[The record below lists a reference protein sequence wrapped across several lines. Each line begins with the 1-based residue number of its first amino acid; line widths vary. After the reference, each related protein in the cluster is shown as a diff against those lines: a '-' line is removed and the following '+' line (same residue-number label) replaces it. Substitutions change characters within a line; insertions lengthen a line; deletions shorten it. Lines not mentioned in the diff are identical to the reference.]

1 MNRNG
6 EALKT
11 GKKKL
16 KFNERSKDLL
26 LIFGLAIVIFA
37 MAQLVFRG
45 NQDTE
50 LTFHENET
58 EQRVSKLLE
67 EIEGVGSAE
76 VMICET
82 EEGVKSVVVV
92 CDGAKDLQVL
102 LNVREAVGSALGI
115 QQNAVKIYL
124 KKE

>member
-1 MNRNG
+1 MNRKA

-11 GKKKL
+11 EKKKL
-16 KFNERSKDLL
+16 KFNERTKDLL

-45 NQDTE
+45 DQNTE
-50 LTFHENET
+50 PTFHENET
-58 EQRVSKLLE
+58 EQRVSRLLE
-67 EIEGVGSAE
+67 EIEGVGDAE

-82 EEGVKSVVVV
+82 EEGIKSVVVV

>member
-1 MNRNG
+1 
-6 EALKT
+6 LKT

-45 NQDTE
+45 NKNTE
-50 LTFHENET
+50 LTFHENEI
-58 EQRVSKLLE
+58 EQRVSNLLE